1 MGNTTSYTDAR
12 QNFAELLDRAVN
24 DREVITITR
33 RGSEDVA
40 LIAADELSSL
50 METSYLLSSPK
61 NARRLFEALE
71 ESKHGE
77 GVEMTVDELRKRVGL
92 VEGKA
97 KAVKKQEAAG
107 ELQKAHGKE
116 SRSKGKTRSR

>member
-50 METSYLLSSPK
+50 METAHLLSSPK

-71 ESKHGE
+71 ESKRGE
-77 GVEMTVDELRKRVGL
+77 GVEMTVDELRKSVGL

-97 KAVKKQEAAG
+97 KAARKHESAG
-107 ELQKAHGKE
+107 KLQKADGKE

>member
-1 MGNTTSYTDAR
+1 MGNTTSYTEAR

-33 RGSEDVA
+33 RGSQDVA
-40 LIAADELSSL
+40 LIAADELASL
-50 METSYLLSSPK
+50 IETSYLLSSPK

-71 ESKHGE
+71 ESKRGE
-77 GVEMTVDELRKRVGL
+77 GVEMTVDELRKQVGFT
-92 VEGKA
+92 EGKA
-97 KAVKKQEAAG
+97 KTARKKEAAG
-107 ELQKAHGKE
+107 KLQKAHGKE